1 LCVCRLFGMLS
12 VKASNARKYLLEDP
26 CSIYVQSKVDPSRLQ
41 SDGWGIGF
49 YIDGVPKVVR
59 SEKSVYIEYEEFAS
73 AVQIASS
80 RVVLAHIRRAS
91 NPRELPREQ
100 LISIENSQPFSYK
113 KYIFVHNGAINMPDE
128 VAKCLGEWKG
138 RLRGINDSEVY
149 FWYVVKE
156 MTNGAS
162 FLEAIERFERVLSAL
177 WQRRREEY
185 NYDRPYIGLNVL
197 FSDDERLYAYCK
209 YDDEDESKL
218 SLCFKDQPIFQMSY
232 LVDSACLVVTS
243 EKTNHE
249 DKWQV
254 LKSGQLLTGQIFR
267 DNIKISL
274 QEI

>member
-1 LCVCRLFGMLS
+1 MLS

-26 CSIYVQSKVDPSRLQ
+26 CSIYAQSKVDPSRLQ

-59 SEKSVYIEYEEFAS
+59 SEKPVYMEHEKFAS

-91 NPRELPREQ
+91 NPRGLPRER

-138 RLRGINDSEVY
+138 RLRGLNDSEVY

-162 FLEAIERFERVLSAL
+162 FLEAIERFEKVLSVL

-197 FSDDERLYAYCK
+197 FSDGERLYAYCK
-209 YDDEDESKL
+209 YDSEDESKL
-218 SLCFKDQPIFQMSY
+218 SLCFKDQPIFQISY
-232 LVDSACLVVTS
+232 LVDSARLVVTS
-243 EKTNHE
+243 EKTSHE
-249 DKWQV
+249 DKWQA

-274 QEI
+274 QEV